1 MFIGTCPAFRK
12 VAGRVIGELQLEA
25 RVRARQHQPPP

>member
-12 VAGRVIGELQLEA
+12 VAGRVIGELQLA
-25 RVRARQHQPPP
+25 AGLRAREHQPPP